1 MSEDEG
7 KLKPLLLQKKAWSNL
22 ELLEHIIDR
31 HFRRLRDELGPFPSW
46 QVTPLDGSVSDSV
59 SQLDEHLRNHGW
71 RAMIE
76 VGEPYVLTL
85 IDLPQDRHPEQTIL
99 VQTLFWVLAT
109 VFSLSLGGF
118 WLAHQDSSVN
128 WYDTAVLQ
136 SSAIYF
142 CVPLMAVI
150 GFTSVI
156 RKNIFQ
162 KHGVDAGNFLV
173 AISPIMFFSKSVIIW
188 PFGLFFMMNQRFM
201 HTVAWANR
209 RGMLISGLV
218 TPFCFIISGLIFSVV
233 GILMTANNSV
243 DFIGAPAII
252 QLNSIT
258 HLIASFFI
266 TPEEIAVR
274 TVWLHPLALAGHS
287 LMTFGWILLL
297 PIPGFPGY
305 RLLWAIFGRET
316 MTDSGT
322 EFTLYGLFLFA
333 GVIILLTSGYIP
345 WLIVISLGVWRIFSE
360 QSITSA
366 GLIVDEVTEL
376 ERRYGFRVFTSV
388 VFALMLTFPGL
399 AAVAPYENWEDGL
412 ALDWADELDL
422 QVDEE
427 WSHTLDFEMVGISER
442 FVQVSVWVDPPRP
455 DWNLEI
461 ECGSEFVSLPTT
473 CNIGNVDLLND
484 GKATLSAS
492 ISNNSTM
499 LLPTVL
505 HFIVDADSERSVK
518 TITLNPET
526 AVSPVQAH
534 WQLEPTFD
542 GLLACAN
549 LTFSNLK
556 MTGNLSTPTLLWSVT
571 TPSNGIFTSDS
582 EPEICLKGP
591 SHARMVLKSDEF
603 GQILPLSFISDE
615 GEEFEWPLRLQNPT
629 YALPIP
635 SEGWWL
641 DGKSE
646 QTPSW
651 LTAGNH
657 VAWGEGDEICT
668 NIAREPGLV
677 DGVLNWN
684 VETRGEVI
692 IPDVNGEN
700 QMHFIPPIGGVV
712 SACDDDAIPP
722 LQANFSTV
730 SGPSL
735 ALRFGE
741 EVTWAWV
748 DRPLESGVWELINL
762 GNETMFF
769 FPKTIASIDEN
780 RSLGWGQE
788 WGVTVPA
795 GGSALL
801 NVTQNYDNEEVM
813 QVAWLS
819 LHEMAG
825 INNSYQLNFAA
836 WCREGADVDQL
847 DGQIECVVS
856 EG

>member
-1 MSEDEG
+1 MSEDEEQ
-7 KLKPLLLQKKAWSNL
+7 LKPLLLQKKAWSNL

-31 HFRRLRDELGPFPSW
+31 HFRRLRDEIGPFPSW
-46 QVTPLDGSVSDSV
+46 QVTPIDGSVSESV
-59 SQLDEHLRNHGW
+59 AQLDEHLRNHGW
-71 RAMIE
+71 RAMID

-85 IDLPQDRHPEQTIL
+85 IDLPDDRHPEQTPL

-109 VFSLSLGGF
+109 MFSLALGAS
-118 WLAHQDSSVN
+118 WLAYQDSSVN

-142 CVPLMAVI
+142 CVPLMVVI
-150 GFTSVI
+150 GLTSVI

-162 KHGVDAGNFLV
+162 RHGVDAGNFLV
-173 AISPIMFFSKSVIIW
+173 AISPIMFVSKSVIIW
-188 PFGLFFMMNQRFM
+188 PFGLFFFMNQRFM
-201 HTVAWANR
+201 QTVAWANR
-209 RGMLISGLV
+209 RGMLISGVV

-243 DFIGAPAII
+243 DFIGAPAIL

-258 HLIASFFI
+258 HLIASLFI

-274 TVWLHPLALAGHS
+274 TVWLHPLALAGQS

-305 RLLWAIFGRET
+305 RLLWAVFGRET

-322 EFTLYGLFLFA
+322 EFALYGLFLFA

-345 WLIVISLGVWRIFSE
+345 WLIVISLGVWRMFSE

-376 ERRYGFRVFTSV
+376 DSRYGFRVFTSV
-388 VFALMLTFPGL
+388 AFALMLTFPGL
-399 AAVAPYENWEDGL
+399 AAVAPYENWEEGL
-412 ALDWADELDL
+412 ALDWVEELDL

-427 WSHTLDFEMVGISER
+427 WSHTLDFEMVGISQR
-442 FVQVSVWVDPPRP
+442 FVQVSVWADPPRP
-455 DWNLEI
+455 DWDLEI
-461 ECGSEFVSLPTT
+461 ECGSGNVVLPTT
-473 CNIGNVDLLND
+473 CDIGNVDLLND

-526 AVSPVQAH
+526 AVSPIQAH

-549 LTFSNLK
+549 LTFSNQQI
-556 MTGNLSTPTLLWSVT
+556 TGNLSTPTLLWSVT
-571 TPSNGIFTSDS
+571 TPTNGIFTSDS
-582 EPEICLKGP
+582 EPEICLSGP
-591 SHARMVLKSDEF
+591 SHGRMVLESDDF

-615 GEEFEWPLRLQNPT
+615 GKEFEWPLRLQNPT

-635 SEGWWL
+635 AEGWWL

-692 IPDVNGEN
+692 IPDVNGTN
-700 QMHFIPPIGGVV
+700 QMHFTPPIGGVV
-712 SACDDDAIPP
+712 SACDDDMIPP
-722 LQANFSTV
+722 LQANFTTA

-748 DRPLESGVWELINL
+748 DQPLTSGEWELMNL
-762 GNETMFF
+762 GNTSIVIVTMSHHDLDD
-769 FPKTIASIDEN
+769 TDS
-780 RSLGWGQE
+780 GWVDSS
-788 WGVTVPA
+788 GVTIPPGA
-795 GGSALL
+795 SMQL
-801 NVTQNYDNEEVM
+801 NLTQTFDSNDVL

-819 LHEMAG
+819 LHEESG
-825 INNSYQLNFAA
+825 ITDSIRLNFGS
-836 WCREGADVDQL
+836 WCYQGADIDHS
-847 DGQIECVVS
+847 DGQVECVIS